1 MIIIC
6 VCPFNFM
13 ELFYMQMITMSY
25 IAVFALLFSNSKGG
39 EEEALFTKSM
49 ITERQECGLYA
60 VPEN

>member
-1 MIIIC
+1 
-6 VCPFNFM
+6 M

-49 ITERQECGLYA
+49 ITERQEWGLYA
-60 VPEN
+60 VPENWMK